1 MNDNDK
7 QGSRSDIREAELYVT
22 YVLSDSLTLQNL
34 NHLAIFPW
42 DRCIPYLKLES
53 KFRLLNSDVLPLI
66 QLPLPEANL
75 ASFGLSNF

>member
-1 MNDNDK
+1 M
-7 QGSRSDIREAELYVT
+7 Y
-22 YVLSDSLTLQNL
+22 YLTHLLVQNL

-42 DRCIPYLKLES
+42 DSCIPNLKLES
-53 KFRLLNSDVLPLI
+53 KFRLLNSEVLPLI